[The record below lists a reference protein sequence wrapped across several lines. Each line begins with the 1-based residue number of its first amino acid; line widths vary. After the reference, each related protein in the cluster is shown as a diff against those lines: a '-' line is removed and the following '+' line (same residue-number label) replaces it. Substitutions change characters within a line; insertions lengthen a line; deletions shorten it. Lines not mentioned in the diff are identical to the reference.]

1 MRNKPLSGRSGLL
14 YAAVV
19 ALTLAATGCHMD
31 NPYQPTPTT
40 DTAKALDELKA
51 LPSLEDT
58 KTHVQAA
65 MDQITATA
73 KQVIPSINFQTL
85 DQGTSDNCEQPYD
98 QTDGKRIFLPDAVA
112 ANVSVSEDDWAKVL
126 RVAKDAAA
134 NRVVVGPRRALACT
148 AIAVR
153 DARLHRP
160 GARVDRVKLRYRS
173 RHQAARLV
181 GDPPAG
187 RHSALTVELE
197 DPVDGAAPGQLAC
210 LMDGDLVVGWGTIA
224 RPTLR

>member
-1 MRNKPLSGRSGLL
+1 MRNEPLSGRSGLL

-85 DQGTSDNCEQPYD
+85 DQGTSDNCEKPYD

-112 ANVSVSEDDWAKVL
+112 ANVSVSEDDWARIL
-126 RVAKDAAA
+126 QVAKDAAA
-134 NRVVVGPRRALACT
+134 EIGATDVQVMHDQSGNHDVWFSGPT
-148 AIAVR
+148 GIFIKIGY
-153 DARLHRP
+153 H
-160 GARVDRVKLRYRS
+160 GN
-173 RHQAARLV
+173 
-181 GDPPAG
+181 
-187 RHSALTVELE
+187 
-197 DPVDGAAPGQLAC
+197 
-210 LMDGDLVVGWGTIA
+210 LVVSGYTGCRLPHGTK
-224 RPTLR
+224 